1 MATERLINSAIP
13 PVVSH
18 LHILVFG
25 SSLLVYNTQHIIKW
39 QQYTYGLHRNMRGWY
54 FLFFSTGMVMVIA
67 SLFWLSMEML
77 ITCIVLSIFTF
88 TYSWP
93 LLPGKRRLREYG
105 WLKIMVLAG
114 VWTIVTSIL
123 PLLYSSK
130 HIIDYPFEILL
141 RFVFVFTLCVIF
153 DIRDMQTDSES
164 HIDTLPNKVG
174 IKNSYRLINSTL
186 VLFVLLSVIQYYR
199 YPVNGRLIGAVVT
212 AMATT
217 VVVRYIKK
225 HPSGKAYLGLA
236 DGVMILYALL
246 ILLL

>member
-1 MATERLINSAIP
+1 
-13 PVVSH
+13 
-18 LHILVFG
+18 
-25 SSLLVYNTQHIIKW
+25 
-39 QQYTYGLHRNMRGWY
+39 MRGWY
-54 FLFFSTGMVMVIA
+54 FVFFSIGMVMVIA
-67 SLFWLSMEML
+67 SLFWLSMEIL

-105 WLKIMVLAG
+105 WLKILVLAG

-123 PLLYSSK
+123 PLLYSSR

-141 RFVFVFTLCVIF
+141 RFVFIFTLCLIF

-186 VLFVLLSVIQYYR
+186 VLFLLLSVIQYFR
-199 YPVNGRLIGAVVT
+199 YPVNGRLIGAVVS
-212 AMATT
+212 AIATIL
-217 VVVRYIKK
+217 VVGYLKK
-225 HPSGKAYLGLA
+225 QPSVKAYLGLA
-236 DGVMILYALL
+236 DGIMMLYALL